1 MGKARADSRYSAIGL
16 INLDEKQTGAPSA
29 GNPHAGCEVAGAGIR
44 LTVQI
49 LRHFQRK
56 REATDRLNLRGNG
69 ASPRPYRWR
78 RVVKRDSARR
88 CPGLRG
94 WLPRAHHVLG
104 DAGLADVDAQ
114 LKQFTV
120 DAWCTPGGI
129 LSAHP
134 ADQVSNFTAD
144 ARTSGC

>member
-1 MGKARADSRYSAIGL
+1 MLRLLHLIFEVFACSFCARRDL
-16 INLDEKQTGAPSA
+16 LLENLA
-29 GNPHAGCEVAGAGIR
+29 
-44 LTVQI
+44 
-49 LRHFQRK
+49 LRQQLAVLARRSPQPRFS
-56 REATDRLNLRGNG
+56 NG

-144 ARTSGC
+144 ARTSGLSVANLPSPKPAKPHTM